1 MRAPNA
7 GVAPSTGCGVGGP
20 ALFGTRS
27 SPGNGIAGTVPGG
40 RGMTG
45 RPSRG
50 GLVAALILALPVLVG
65 VVYAALASL
74 GLAGAG
80 ARGLT
85 SGAWTRVLSDG
96 GVHAGVLFT
105 LWIALA
111 STALATV
118 GAVVLAVIF
127 RGSGRLDGAARTL
140 ALLPLPIP
148 HLVAAVSGVL
158 ILGQSGFLARVGH
171 QLGLVETPAAMPALV
186 ADPWGVGLI
195 VALTWKEIPFL
206 ALVAFSILA
215 SRGERLEEAAR
226 TLGAGRLATFRHVT
240 WPVLWRGMLPA
251 VVAVFTFVAGSWEAA
266 VLLAPSDPLAL
277 PLQVMERHT
286 DPALARRGEA
296 FVLALV
302 AFLLAGGA
310 VALHERLRARWEVL
324 ER

>member
-1 MRAPNA
+1 VRRGRALPPA
-7 GVAPSTGCGVGGP
+7 GLSL
-20 ALFGTRS
+20 AL
-27 SPGNGIAGTVPGG
+27 
-40 RGMTG
+40 
-45 RPSRG
+45 
-50 GLVAALILALPVLVG
+50 LLALPVLVG
-65 VVYAALASL
+65 LVYAALASA

-85 SGAWTRVLSDG
+85 GAAWTRVLTDG
-96 GVHAGVLFT
+96 GVHAGLLFT
-105 LWIALA
+105 LWIAAA
-111 STALATV
+111 STALATA
-118 GAVVLAVIF
+118 GAVLLAVVF
-127 RGSGRLDGAARTL
+127 RGSGRLDGAARVL

-148 HLVAAVSGVL
+148 HLVAAVCGVL

-171 QLGLVETPAAMPALV
+171 GLGLVETPAAMPALV

-206 ALVAFSILA
+206 SLVAFSILA

-226 TLGAGRLATFRHVT
+226 TLGAGPLATFRHVT

-302 AFLLAGGA
+302 ALVLAGGA
-310 VALHERLRARWEVL
+310 VVLHERLRARWEGL